1 MKLPLLALAIA
12 VLANFTLPSAR
23 ADTPIILIVADDL
36 GYGDL
41 SCYEGETPTP
51 HIDSLARDGVRF
63 TRFYANAPECSPTRT
78 ALMTGRYQQ
87 RVGGMECAIGT
98 GNVGRYDDAIRLRE
112 SNDLGLPVAE
122 NRLVSGMKTSGY
134 TTVVSGKWHLG
145 YEDKFLPL
153 KHGFD
158 RSFGP
163 NAGGVDYFHHTEW
176 DGVPR
181 LLENDQP
188 VQRDGYMTDL
198 ITDFAVNA
206 IRDIA
211 KEPLFLYVPYTAPH
225 TPIQGPNDF
234 KPEPIL
240 KATWDE
246 GTKEGYAAMVR
257 SLDDGV
263 GRILDTLET
272 AGHAKEALV
281 IFMSDNGGTPLA
293 NNGPQRGT
301 KSTLYEGG
309 IRVPCIVR
317 WPGHLKPG
325 TTTDQATLTLDFTRS
340 MLRVAGAKPDTALD
354 GIDIL
359 AQLESDQPA
368 KPRTLFWRY
377 RRGESTLSAVAD
389 GDSKLVVTQ
398 EGSDITRELFDLGT
412 TPDESTDLSPAKPQ
426 EVERLTRLI
435 SDWSDEVKAPR

>member
-1 MKLPLLALAIA
+1 MRLLLPTFLSIVSLF
-12 VLANFTLPSAR
+12 ANAK
-23 ADTPIILIVADDL
+23 TPIILIVADDL
-36 GYGDL
+36 GYADI
-41 SCYEGETPTP
+41 SCYGGTTPTP
-51 HIDSLARDGVRF
+51 NIDSLARDGVKF
-63 TRFYANAPECSPTRT
+63 NRFYASAPECSPTRT

-112 SNDLGLPVAE
+112 SNDLGLPVPE
-122 NRLVSGMKTSGY
+122 NTLVRGVKSAGY
-134 TTVVSGKWHLG
+134 TAVVSGKWHLG

-158 RSFGP
+158 LSFGP

-188 VQRDGYMTDL
+188 VKREGYMTDL
-198 ITDFAVNA
+198 ITDFATQA
-206 IRDIA
+206 IRDLA
-211 KEPLFLYVPYTAPH
+211 KTPLFLYVPYTAPH
-225 TPIQGPNDF
+225 TPIQGPEDF

-246 GTKEGYAAMVR
+246 GTKKGYAAMIR

-263 GRILDTLET
+263 GRILATLEDE
-272 AGHAKEALV
+272 GLAKDALV
-281 IFMSDNGGTPLA
+281 IFMSDNGGTTLA
-293 NNGPQRGT
+293 NNGPFRGT

-317 WPGHLKPG
+317 WPGHVKPG
-325 TTTDQATLTLDFTRS
+325 TVTNQATLTLDFTRS
-340 MLRVAGAKPDTALD
+340 IVRVAGTKNGGPFD

-359 AQLESDQPA
+359 SRLEAGKPAQ
-368 KPRTLFWRY
+368 PRTLFWRY
-377 RRGESTLSAVAD
+377 RRGETTLSAVAD
-389 GDSKLVVTQ
+389 GDSKLV
-398 EGSDITRELFDLGT
+398 ITRDGAAQTQELFDLGSD
-412 TPDESTDLSPAKPQ
+412 PAEADDLAT
-426 EVERLTRLI
+426 ERPEETLRLRGLL
-435 SDWSDEVKAPR
+435 SKWSDDVKAKR